1 VSEVPTIS
9 TAEVGGFRIDTN
21 SGASRKDIE
30 AALTPPQSP
39 GDEKDDPSKAASELG
54 KLGGK
59 ASAEKR
65 AAEAKKAAKAEK
77 QEAKDFKTESTDDK
91 PEAKEAK
98 AEDADEEPEKP
109 EETGEKTEKPLGK
122 PRDDPRARMLEA
134 TRKEAE
140 AKRERDRIKA
150 DYDRLRDE
158 NEALKRGAKPA
169 EAPVEAKPSEDKPSP
184 EAFEN
189 YEQYLDARDDWNR
202 KKWTEEQTRERHHQ
216 EVEQK
221 LDEVVDKLVAAVRD
235 SGVRENLSE
244 DITSLKSTFALL
256 AENHRD
262 GTQNPETARH
272 WMMNE
277 FLFSPEQAPAL
288 MLHLSEH
295 PDEFQRIA
303 ALTTPRAVSRELA
316 KIEARLEAATTGNGS
331 EPKDEVSKAAPPV
344 KPVSGAPYVAESAEY
359 KPGESFDSYFARHRR
374 RPSATR

>member
-1 VSEVPTIS
+1 MSDVPTIS

-21 SGASRKDIE
+21 SGASQKDIE
-30 AALTPPQSP
+30 TALAPPPPP
-39 GDEKDDPSKAASELG
+39 GEDKDDPSKAASELG

-77 QEAKDFKTESTDDK
+77 QDAKDLKTESTDDK

-98 AEDADEEPEKP
+98 AEEPEEPEAEDKP
-109 EETGEKTEKPLGK
+109 KDEKPLGK

-150 DYDRLRDE
+150 DYDRLRAE
-158 NEALKRGAKPA
+158 NEALKRGERPAEPQPTVEAKPA
-169 EAPVEAKPSEDKPSP
+169 EGKPVPEEFED
-184 EAFEN
+184 
-189 YEQYLDARDDWNR
+189 YEKYLDARDDWNR
-202 KKWTEEQTRERHHQ
+202 KRWTEEQSKERHNQ

-221 LDEVVDKLVAAVRD
+221 LDEVVDNLVAAVRD

-244 DITSLKSTFALL
+244 DITSLKSTFALM

-262 GTQNPETARH
+262 GVQNPETARH

-331 EPKDEVSKAAPPV
+331 KPKEEVSKAAPPV

-359 KPGESFDSYFARHRR
+359 KPGESLDSYLARHRR
-374 RPSATR
+374 RPTASR